1 MLYHARPMK
10 PLGVV
15 LALALGCAGGY
26 KAAPVSFNTPEQLA
40 NQTEVLGAAVAAR
53 AFADANEAKS
63 AFGGYDVRGAGL
75 LPVQVIFR
83 NDGTRRLE
91 INAAQTFLEDEGEN
105 LWPLLDEKV
114 AIERATAG
122 AQTRAAFKEGAHKG
136 FLGAAAG
143 AVLGAAVGT
152 VSTANVGTAAA
163 KGAALGGAAG
173 ATLGG
178 AKGYSSDDAR
188 REIIADLR
196 SKQLERKPIGPGEI
210 VHGFLFF
217 PGEVKQARTLRLQV
231 RDAATREVDTILLGF

>member
-1 MLYHARPMK
+1 MK
-10 PLGVV
+10 RCLIAV
-15 LALALGCAGGY
+15 LALALGCAGGGY
-26 KAAPVSFNTPEQLA
+26 KAAPVSFNAPEQLA
-40 NQTEVLGAAVAAR
+40 NHTEVLGTTVAAR
-53 AFADANEAKS
+53 AFAEPGEAKS

-91 INAAQTFLEDEGEN
+91 INPAQTFLEDEQEN
-105 LWPLLDEKV
+105 LWPLLEEKI

-122 AQTRAAFKEGAHKG
+122 AQTRSAFKAGAHKG

-152 VSTANVGTAAA
+152 VSTASVGTAAA

-178 AKGYSSDDAR
+178 AKGYTSDDAR

-196 SKQLERKPIGPGEI
+196 SKQLERKLIGPGEI

-217 PGEVKQARTLRLQV
+217 PGEVKQARMLRLQV
-231 RDAATREVDTILLGF
+231 RDAATREVDTVMLSF